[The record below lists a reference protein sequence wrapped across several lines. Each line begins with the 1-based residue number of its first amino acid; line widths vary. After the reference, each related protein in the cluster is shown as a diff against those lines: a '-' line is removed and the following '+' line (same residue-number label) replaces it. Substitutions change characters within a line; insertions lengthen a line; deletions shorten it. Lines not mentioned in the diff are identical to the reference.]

1 MATAQALSQPV
12 RLAHA
17 FGHGAAQL
25 VRGVADFF
33 ALMNRATVA
42 AAEYDRLSHLS
53 DQKLAA
59 LGMKRSDIG
68 RAVINRL

>member
-1 MATAQALSQPV
+1 MATAHTVSHPV
-12 RLAHA
+12 RFAHA
-17 FGHGAAQL
+17 LGHGAAQL
-25 VRGVADFF
+25 VGGVAGFF

-59 LGMKRSDIG
+59 LGLKRSDIG
-68 RAVINRL
+68 RVVADRL